1 MRRLRQRL
9 IALVMLASLSACSET
24 ESSSVSRCPQVIGY
38 SAEMQRKAA
47 DELALLPPG
56 SAVVDMLSD
65 YRVLREQVRASR

>member
-1 MRRLRQRL
+1 
-9 IALVMLASLSACSET
+9 
-24 ESSSVSRCPQVIGY
+24 VIGY